1 MSNEP
6 ETGAA
11 SVPGRKGWKLKP
23 GSTPLLISIP
33 HAGTHIPEDI
43 ADDMTDAGRA
53 VPDTDWHV
61 DRLYAF
67 ATELGAGILK
77 SDLSRYVVDLNR
89 PADGQALYPGRF
101 ESGLCPVETFDGEPV
116 YRAGRAPDVNEIRRR
131 VDRYWKPYHQC
142 LREELDAL
150 KQRHGYAVLW
160 EAHSI
165 RSRVPRLFDGVLPD
179 LNFGTHGGR
188 SSAPAL
194 AAALHAFVAQHG
206 SYTAVLNG
214 RFTGGYITRR
224 YGDPERGVHAIQL
237 EISQRT
243 YMQESEPDVLIHE
256 RCQALQQVLEI
267 LLTKVL
273 EHEFAVA
280 PDQAGCKP

>member
-1 MSNEP
+1 MSGGESW
-6 ETGAA
+6 E
-11 SVPGRKGWKLKP
+11 LKS

-33 HAGTHIPEDI
+33 HAGTHVPEDI
-43 ADDMTDAGRA
+43 ADGMTDAGRA

-77 SDLSRYVVDLNR
+77 ADISRYVVDLNR
-89 PADGQALYPGRF
+89 PVDGQALYPGRF

-116 YRAGRAPDVNEIRRR
+116 YRAGHVPDVDEIRRR
-131 VDRYWKPYHQC
+131 VDRYWKPYHQR
-142 LREELDAL
+142 LRRELDAL
-150 KQRHGYAVLW
+150 KQRHGHAVLW

-188 SSAPAL
+188 SSAPELTGAL
-194 AAALHAFVAQHG
+194 QAVVEQHG
-206 SYTAVLNG
+206 GYSAVLNG
-214 RFTGGYITRR
+214 RFKGGYITRR
-224 YGDPERGVHAIQL
+224 YGNPGQGVHAIQL

-243 YMQESEPDVLIHE
+243 YMQESVPGALIQE
-256 RCQALQQVLEI
+256 RCRALQQVLKR
-267 LLTKVL
+267 LLTRVL
-273 EHEFAVA
+273 EHRFVPVSA
-280 PDQAGCKP
+280 D